1 MNRMNTDEAE
11 RSAGIARVSD
21 LRAARLNTR

>member
-1 MNRMNTDEAE
+1 MSRRSTDKAE

-21 LRAARLNTR
+21 LRAAKLSTR